1 MKKAANIATLIVVLM
16 TSTDVFADGFQHG
29 NWGGHM
35 WGGGMVLGPLM
46 MLGFFAFFF
55 GLVMFFRWVVR
66 LILPLQVPTNNSALE
81 ILNERFAKGK
91 IEKENSKGSV
101 TNGIWKKNINTIT

>member
-1 MKKAANIATLIVVLM
+1 
-16 TSTDVFADGFQHG
+16 
-29 NWGGHM
+29 
-35 WGGGMVLGPLM
+35 MVLGPLM
-46 MLGFFAFFF
+46 MLGFFALFFF

-91 IEKENSKGSV
+91 IEKEKYEER
-101 TNGIWKKNINTIT
+101 KKVLLS

>member
-46 MLGFFAFFF
+46 MLGFFALFFF
-55 GLVMFFRWVVR
+55 WPRYVFQMGSEAHIAFA
-66 LILPLQVPTNNSALE
+66 SS
-81 ILNERFAKGK
+81 NE
-91 IEKENSKGSV
+91 
-101 TNGIWKKNINTIT
+101 